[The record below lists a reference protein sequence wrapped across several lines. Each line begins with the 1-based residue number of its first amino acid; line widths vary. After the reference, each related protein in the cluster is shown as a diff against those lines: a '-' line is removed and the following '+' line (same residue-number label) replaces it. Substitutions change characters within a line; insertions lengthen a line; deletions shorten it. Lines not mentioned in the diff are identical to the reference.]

1 VDSQQ
6 GSGTEIHIPVLNYPH
21 ERIPSPPNGV
31 RVHRSQ
37 QSQATI
43 TPTEL
48 PKKREV
54 LPAISITKPPA
65 PLPVGLPTPQD
76 IAPLPSPPES
86 LHFDDDLEAGRG
98 HGAELSMSTLS
109 RDEDLGFVTATRRTG
124 KSKSPIQ
131 RESSDTTASSLP
143 LPPTPPG
150 DLKTDS
156 LFSNSN
162 MNTLPIVAPV
172 PVQAALTAKDV
183 PDLLTDP
190 TPGALEIDSA
200 PTLKPSPS
208 LSSFSTG
215 SRTPQMEKET
225 NMNFPTGSSSK
236 GTEEET
242 FAVVEPVSTI
252 RLIGGGGQSGV
263 SQSPVKVTAEE
274 ITLDHHTDSSSP
286 HSTHFYLKDLS
297 EITPVAT
304 SMSTPMSTP
313 PATESA
319 ASGPETS
326 DATPVV
332 AGKKGHKKSKGSL
345 VSLKRFSVGALGKK
359 KDSASSVKDVLSPSR

>member
-1 VDSQQ
+1 MDSQQ

-43 TPTEL
+43 TPTKL

-54 LPAISITKPPA
+54 PHTISITKPPA

-76 IAPLPSPPES
+76 IAPLPSPPDS
-86 LHFDDDLEAGRG
+86 FHSDDDLEAGRG
-98 HGAELSMSTLS
+98 HGVELSMSTLS
-109 RDEDLGFVTATRRTG
+109 RDEDLGLVTATRRTG

-131 RESSDTTASSLP
+131 RESSDATASSLP
-143 LPPTPPG
+143 LPPTPPSG
-150 DLKTDS
+150 DLVTPKTNS
-156 LFSNSN
+156 LYSNSN
-162 MNTLPIVAPV
+162 MNILPIVAPV

-190 TPGALEIDSA
+190 IPGALEIDSA

-208 LSSFSTG
+208 SSSFSTG
-215 SRTPQMEKET
+215 SRTPQKEKET
-225 NMNFPTGSSSK
+225 NMNFPTGSSNK

-242 FAVVEPVSTI
+242 LAVVEPVSTI

-274 ITLDHHTDSSSP
+274 ITLDHRPDSSSP
-286 HSTHFYLKDLS
+286 HSTHFSLKDLS
-297 EITPVAT
+297 DITPVAA
-304 SMSTPMSTP
+304 PMSTP

-326 DATPVV
+326 DAAPVV

-345 VSLKRFSVGALGKK
+345 ASLKRFSVGALGKK
-359 KDSASSVKDVLSPSR
+359 KDSSVKDVLSPSR

>member
-1 VDSQQ
+1 MDSQ

-37 QSQATI
+37 HSQATI
-43 TPTEL
+43 TPTDL
-48 PKKREV
+48 PKN

-76 IAPLPSPPES
+76 IVPLPSPPDS

-98 HGAELSMSTLS
+98 HGVELSMSTLS
-109 RDEDLGFVTATRRTG
+109 RDEDLGLVTATRRTG

-131 RESSDTTASSLP
+131 RESSDATASSLP

-150 DLKTDS
+150 DLVTPETNS
-156 LFSNSN
+156 LFSNSDV
-162 MNTLPIVAPV
+162 NTLPIVAPV
-172 PVQAALTAKDV
+172 PVQAALTAKNV
-183 PDLLTDP
+183 PDLLTDL
-190 TPGALEIDSA
+190 TPGALEIDNA

-215 SRTPQMEKET
+215 SRTPQKEKEI
-225 NMNFPTGSSSK
+225 NMNFSTGSSSK
-236 GTEEET
+236 GTEEEAL
-242 FAVVEPVSTI
+242 AVVEPVSTI

-263 SQSPVKVTAEE
+263 SQSPVKVTADE
-274 ITLDHHTDSSSP
+274 ITLDHRPDSSSS
-286 HSTHFYLKDLS
+286 HSTQLYLKDLS
-297 EITPVAT
+297 EITPAA
-304 SMSTPMSTP
+304 TPMSTP

-326 DATPVV
+326 DAASVV
-332 AGKKGHKKSKGSL
+332 AGKKGNKKSKGSL